1 MRDGNDETAK
11 QAMTKGKTMSN
22 ETAKAKV
29 TKAKGETMRD
39 ENDEAAK
46 VTTPT
51 LVTSAP
57 VPAPKRG
64 DGFADVADGDMNIIR
79 GTMLKFDDVWAD
91 GGGNPMAKDRELVV
105 YEVGRMTQKWPP
117 GGVRGRPVSRLLD
130 PGEEWPD
137 VEAMNKAT
145 PKAEWRDKHGTLT
158 GPHENGYVAY
168 LIDPKT
174 MQVFTYPTS
183 TTGGGIAIRNLGD
196 DVERAR
202 MFLGSNNLYP
212 VVTLTNTLMRT
223 KHRDRQRPAFAIV
236 RFIPIGGEARPLL
249 EEPKPESPFD
259 DEIGF

>member
-11 QAMTKGKTMSN
+11 VMKAKGKTMS
-22 ETAKAKV
+22 
-29 TKAKGETMRD
+29 D
-39 ENDEAAK
+39 EKTAK
-46 VTTPT
+46 VTTNNTTPA

-64 DGFADVADGDMNIIR
+64 DGFADVAGGGMSIIQ
-79 GTMLKFDDVWAD
+79 GMMLKFDGVWAD
-91 GGGNPMAKDRELVV
+91 GGDNPIAKDRELVV

-117 GGVRGRPVSRLLD
+117 GGGRPESRPLD

-137 VEAMNKAT
+137 VEAMNAAA
-145 PKAEWRDKHGTLT
+145 PKSEWRDKHGTLT
-158 GPHENGYVAY
+158 GPYENGYFAR

-183 TTGGGIAIRNLGD
+183 TAGGGIAIRNLGD

-212 VVTLTNTLMRT
+212 VVTLTNTLMKT
-223 KHRDRQRPAFAIV
+223 KHGDRQRPAFNIV
-236 RFIPIGGEARPLL
+236 RFTPIGDGGQAKPLL
-249 EEPKPESPFD
+249 EESKPEEPKKLEEPFD